1 MEVRYNNN
9 MGFSVFDWEKK
20 DLTFVLIVLLAIFG
34 VSHYQLKISQA
45 KTRDNQRK
53 SDVELVGKAINA
65 FFEDYKIL
73 PTASDKGEIISCGDK
88 GLGVCKWGEGLMVDK
103 ENVTYLK
110 KLPVDPQADQGLA
123 YIYSVNPERTKYKI
137 CITLEYKAD
146 KDYRVDVQCNWYAH
160 N

>member
-1 MEVRYNNN
+1 

-20 DLTFVLIVLLAIFG
+20 DLGFVIVVLISILG
-34 VSHYQLKISQA
+34 VSYFQLKISQA
-45 KTRDNQRK
+45 KTRDSQRK

-73 PTASDKGEIISCGDK
+73 PAASGKGEIISCGD
-88 GLGVCKWGEGLMVDK
+88 GGIAVCQWGEGPIVDK

-110 KLPVDPQADQGLA
+110 KLPVDPQANKGLS
-123 YIYSVNPERTKYKI
+123 YIYSTNPERTKYKL